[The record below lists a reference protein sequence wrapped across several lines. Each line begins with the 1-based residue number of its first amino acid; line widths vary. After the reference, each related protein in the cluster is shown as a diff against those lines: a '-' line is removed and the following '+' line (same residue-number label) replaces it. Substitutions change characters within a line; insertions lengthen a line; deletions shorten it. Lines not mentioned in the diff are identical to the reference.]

1 MSAQNLKPGIV
12 LPARSREGEI
22 TRTPRPERKS
32 PSVTVDEVDIALE
45 LITCKY
51 QALAPHGEKL
61 REFVL
66 ESRQSSYAVV
76 QMGWAMAEVEREI
89 GDRQWFFETW
99 RPAMT
104 SAHKEGETLP
114 QSTPEGRH
122 QRMGPSERLLLVQ
135 AVGPMFVEEKMCS
148 ARLGDTIMRAVVGG
162 FVKKGTE
169 RTIWTHYAT
178 RTSLKIIELLVGEE
192 AIKAFRAQL
201 KEVYVKDEEARRAEA
216 AEEAAAEQVE
226 EPAQGADT
234 EQAS

>member
-1 MSAQNLKPGIV
+1 MSLTPSIV
-12 LPARSREGEI
+12 LPPRSREGEI
-22 TRTPRPERKS
+22 TRTPRPVRHC
-32 PSVTVDEVDIALE
+32 PVVTVDEVDLAVE
-45 LITCKY
+45 LITGKY
-51 QALAPHGEKL
+51 EALAPHADDL
-61 REFVL
+61 RAFVL
-66 ESRQSSYAVV
+66 ESRQSAYAIV

-89 GDRQWFFETW
+89 GDRPWFFETW

-104 SAHKEGETLP
+104 SAHKEGEALSE
-114 QSTPEGRH
+114 STPEGRP

-192 AIKAFRAQL
+192 AIKTFRAQL
-201 KEVYVKDEEARRAEA
+201 KEAYAKDEEARRAEA

-226 EPAQGADT
+226 EPAAEEVATG
-234 EQAS
+234 EAS